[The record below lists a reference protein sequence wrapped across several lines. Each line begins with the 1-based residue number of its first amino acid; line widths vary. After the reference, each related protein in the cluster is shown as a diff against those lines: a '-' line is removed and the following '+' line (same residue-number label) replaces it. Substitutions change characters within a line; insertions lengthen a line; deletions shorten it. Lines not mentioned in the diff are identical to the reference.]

1 MNNEP
6 KPIIKIGK
14 VCDEAKNIIN
24 GARQDEYGTP
34 AASFG
39 RIAEYWN
46 TYIAHTKREANQYF
60 TAKDVAM
67 MMILFKIARQENK
80 HKHDNLTDI
89 IGYTALLD
97 YMYELD
103 EYAKYGN
110 KVANGYTPTLD
121 EKTKAMVQG
130 YNGE

>member
-1 MNNEP
+1 MSDMEV
-6 KPIIKIGK
+6 KPVIKLGK
-14 VCDEAKNIIN
+14 ICDEAKTIVN

-46 TYIAHTKREANQYF
+46 AYMAHTRKEGRFF

-97 YMYELD
+97 YMYELE

-110 KVANGYTPTLD
+110 KEVDGYTTLD
-121 EKTKAMVQG
+121 EKTKAMISG